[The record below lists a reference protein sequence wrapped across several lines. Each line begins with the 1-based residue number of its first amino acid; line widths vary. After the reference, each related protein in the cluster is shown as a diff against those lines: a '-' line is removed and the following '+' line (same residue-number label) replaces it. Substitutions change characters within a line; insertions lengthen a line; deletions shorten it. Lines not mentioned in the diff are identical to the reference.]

1 MPGWVILLV
10 EFLLNVGGNVLF
22 DVVLFKSLGERKV
35 ESASVSHFE
44 KLVSSKFEILLH

>member
-22 DVVLFKSLGERKV
+22 DVVLFKSLKTAIIDDN
-35 ESASVSHFE
+35 AS
-44 KLVSSKFEILLH
+44 IA